1 MRLAIPMTGCIIL
14 MILGS
19 VVGSHTAP
27 LSEVRQLH
35 ASSPQDA
42 YYVSRAGDNTDGL
55 SWATAWNELDQ
66 INWEVVGPGD
76 VIYLDGG
83 VDKMVYKTALDI
95 RQSGQAELPI
105 TIQVSDEEPHSG
117 QVILFGGRDIPL
129 PYCGQQDYD
138 NAPEGQ
144 LIEYGIRTHD
154 HDYIEID
161 GGSWSG
167 IAIHGYSVS
176 GIRID
181 RESTNITVRNVEIYN
196 NGEAEKEE
204 DGWMSDHAGVR
215 IAGRD
220 ITFQRAI
227 VHDNG
232 QDAFQSLSGE
242 NNLQNF
248 RLEQSW
254 LYNGREHPSVPGK
267 SANYCT
273 HTDGIQIYAGGVV
286 RGITLVE
293 SIIGPGFTQGIIL
306 GQVETDSGSW
316 ADVHDVTLRDV
327 VFTKPTDN
335 GIMAYRDTNPE
346 NWVLDHVTVY
356 CPNTDSH
363 CLKIDNDSHHV
374 TNSVIV
380 DGLVTFPDGLKMFEN
395 NCLWKARGFDL
406 GTEKD
411 PGFAEVSKDDSF
423 SLDDYSVDP
432 DSNCHGSRMA
442 SVEQLLS
449 LK

>member
-1 MRLAIPMTGCIIL
+1 MRLSMLMTGFIIL

-19 VVGSHTAP
+19 VVSNDTAP
-27 LSEVRQLH
+27 LSDVEHLY
-35 ASSPQDA
+35 ASSQDA

-66 INWEVVGPGD
+66 INWEVIGPGD

-83 VDKMVYKTALDI
+83 VEQMVYETALDI

-105 TIQVSDEEPHSG
+105 TIQVSDEESRSG
-117 QVILFGGRDIPL
+117 QVIFFGGRDNPL
-129 PYCGQQDYD
+129 PYCGQQDYNNVD
-138 NAPEGQ
+138 QDQ
-144 LIEYGIRTHD
+144 LSDYGIRTHD
-154 HDYIEID
+154 HDYIQID
-161 GGSWSG
+161 GRTWSG
-167 IAIHGYSVS
+167 IVIHGYKIS

-181 RESTNITVRNVEIYN
+181 RDSDTITIRNVEIYN
-196 NGEAEKEE
+196 NGEAEQEQ
-204 DGWMSDHAGVR
+204 DGWIPDHAGVR

-232 QDAFQSLSGE
+232 QDAFQSLPGK

-273 HTDGIQIYAGGVV
+273 HTDGIQIYDGGVV
-286 RGITLVE
+286 RGITLIE
-293 SIIGPGFTQGIIL
+293 SIIGPGFTQGVIL
-306 GQVETDSGSW
+306 GQTETDGGSW

-327 VFTKPTDN
+327 VFTKATDN
-335 GIMAYRDTNPE
+335 AIMAYRDTDPE
-346 NWVLDHVTVY
+346 NWVLDHVTAY

-363 CLKIDNDSHHV
+363 CLLIANDSHHV

-380 DGLVTFPDGLKMFEN
+380 DGLVTLPDGLKTFED
-395 NCLWKARGFDL
+395 NCLWKVRGFDL
-406 GTEKD
+406 GPETD
-411 PGFAEVSKDDSF
+411 PGFADVSANDSF

-432 DSNCHGSRMA
+432 DSNCQGSRTA